1 VRSPRSR
8 LTSPQSIRTHR
19 STSQA
24 SSYRSQSQTL
34 AAKTDS
40 RGFTPETEPTS
51 YKQWLETP
59 KTKARKTRSDV
70 KTDVHSHHEARA
82 NSAVVSN
89 IIVTEVVEKPDRR
102 SSEELVKE
110 SSGSISLTVP
120 SSVHQIESPRRQDKG
135 AKTLSTNVQDY
146 IQQILE
152 HQQHDLEQEV
162 LSNTNLIQPDYGLKS
177 TKELDEDSKE
187 DAGSNIN
194 SLSSDK
200 PSDNSYTAE
209 NNLLESVS
217 PVILVSSTIKSP
229 TKSTSSSG
237 GSDATSALVEGRS
250 SDISQ
255 RVIQTQQPVGSEVM
269 DVLSQQQKETDKSRH
284 DHTKVQFNERV
295 IPSFIDMLI
304 SFAASNIAVE
314 MATKNPGSINTG
326 IKLMN
331 EEIPRD
337 MAAVETKEDSLER
350 VALPEKRLQDSSPET
365 ADQATADNSENRENS
380 QNSFEDQI
388 ASNFVSRVIQEAVY
402 NAAAEFPHS
411 SLTIVGPQQNFR
423 KENLEDLNLRQVN
436 VDNSYSS

>member
-1 VRSPRSR
+1 MRSPRSR

-34 AAKTDS
+34 AAKTDF

-89 IIVTEVVEKPDRR
+89 IIVTEAVEKPDRR
-102 SSEELVKE
+102 SSEELDKE

-120 SSVHQIESPRRQDKG
+120 SSLHQIESPRRQDKG
-135 AKTLSTNVQDY
+135 AKTFSTDVQDY

-152 HQQHDLEQEV
+152 HQQHDLQQEV

-177 TKELDEDSKE
+177 SKELEDSKE

-194 SLSSDK
+194 SLSADK
-200 PSDNSYTAE
+200 SSDNSYTAE
-209 NNLLESVS
+209 NDLLESVS
-217 PVILVSSTIKSP
+217 PEILVSATIKSP
-229 TKSTSSSG
+229 TESTSSSG
-237 GSDATSALVEGRS
+237 GSDATSALVERRS
-250 SDISQ
+250 SDVSQ
-255 RVIQTQQPVGSEVM
+255 RVIQTQQPVGSAAM
-269 DVLSQQQKETDKSRH
+269 DVLSQQQKQTDKSRH

-337 MAAVETKEDSLER
+337 TPAVETKEDSLKR
-350 VALPEKRLQDSSPET
+350 VALPEERLQDSSPET

-411 SLTIVGPQQNFR
+411 SLTIVGPRQNFQ
-423 KENLEDLNLRQVN
+423 KENFEDLNLRQVN